1 MAFVC
6 VECARSYPTPGFCT
20 EDGGTLNDSA
30 SCPLLGS
37 TVGSYRVA
45 TLIGQGGMGE
55 VYRGVHPEIGSRV
68 AIKVLTT
75 DAARAPG
82 VTERFFAEARAVNVV
97 RHEGIVSV
105 IDLSR
110 LPDGRPYIVMEYL
123 EGAPLA
129 RVLELHRPA
138 PLGAV
143 VQILLNVLDAL
154 GAAHA
159 QGITHRDVKPDN
171 VFVTSTGRV
180 KVLDFGIAKLR
191 PDIAGLSG
199 ATRTGAL
206 LGTPYYMSPEQARGL
221 TVDHRSDIY
230 SVGVIAFEALTGQR
244 PFDAENLF
252 DLLRQ
257 QIEVRP
263 RALRELRPE
272 IPPALE
278 SVALRALEKD
288 AAHRFQSAQDFA
300 DALRQVAPFLPATS
314 FVTLT
319 GVPAGSP
326 RPILAG
332 GFTPSGIPERV
343 AQTAPTAPGYAATL
357 REAGPEA
364 GKRGMGGPTL
374 AVIGL
379 AVLGLAMAAS
389 ALIALAVFGDRDTI
403 TIVETGAPRA
413 GAGPLSTGSAAPA
426 ARARG
431 VISLKRVDAVAFY
444 PRALELA
451 LKQLPG
457 AQLSSMTI
465 DNPTADGSVDFA
477 SEDGGTISYSFVAR
491 GKLVSVTLA
500 GEAPVVAPFPV
511 DMPMAGAVRAPRC
524 SVAKVLKASGVP
536 TEEVTVSYGP
546 AESWTVVQE
555 DDIKLVPDDC

>member
-6 VECARSYPTPGFCT
+6 VECARSYPAPGFCT
-20 EDGGTLNDSA
+20 EDGGALNENA
-30 SCPLLGS
+30 ACPLLGS
-37 TVGSYRVA
+37 SVGSYRIA
-45 TLIGQGGMGE
+45 ALIGQGGMGE

-143 VQILLNVLDAL
+143 VQILLSVLDAL

-159 QGITHRDVKPDN
+159 QGITHRDLKPDN
-171 VFVTSTGRV
+171 IFVTSIGRV

-191 PDIAGLSG
+191 PDIAGISG

-257 QIEVRP
+257 HIEVRP
-263 RALRELRPE
+263 RRLQELRPE

-278 SVALRALEKD
+278 SVVLRALEKE
-288 AAHRFQSAQDFA
+288 AGHRFQSATELA
-300 DALRQVAPFLPATS
+300 EALRQAAPFLPAAS

-319 GVPAGSP
+319 GVPSSLP

-332 GFTPSGIPERV
+332 GSAAARS
-343 AQTAPTAPGYAATL
+343 APTAPGYAATL
-357 REAGPEA
+357 REPEPDA
-364 GKRGMGGPTL
+364 RKRGLGGPAL
-374 AVIGL
+374 ALIGL
-379 AVLGLAMAAS
+379 LVTGFAMAAS
-389 ALIALAVFGDRDTI
+389 AVIALLVFGDRDTI
-403 TIVETGAPRA
+403 TIVET
-413 GAGPLSTGSAAPA
+413 AAPPDAQPTGDA
-426 ARARG
+426 AGSPG

-444 PRALELA
+444 PKALELA
-451 LKQLPG
+451 RKQLPG
-457 AQLSSMTI
+457 AQLSSLTI
-465 DNPTADGSVDFA
+465 DNPGADGSVDFA
-477 SEDGGTISYSFVAR
+477 SEDGGTISYSFVSR

-500 GEAPVVAPFPV
+500 GEAPVVVPFPV
-511 DMPMAGAVRAPRC
+511 DMPMAGTVRAPRC
-524 SVAKVLKASGVP
+524 SVAKVLKASGVRIV
-536 TEEVTVSYGP
+536 EVTVSYG
-546 AESWTVVQE
+546 AGESWTVTQE
-555 DDIKLVPDDC
+555 DDTKLVPDDC